1 MIAPELDRVSEAFAA
16 VMAAREAGV
25 VVDDLTRL
33 CHGDAEVVAE
43 VRSLLEHLDR
53 AGSTNDTG
61 HGPSSGAFLDCA
73 ELRRE
78 RGDPVAGLLLKEW
91 GASSIGQKVGPFT
104 LIGQLGSGGMAVV
117 FLAEQ
122 DKPRRNVA
130 LKLVRRNAANDHVLR
145 RFEREA
151 EMHGCLSHPGI
162 AQVYDAGVAQLTDD
176 AGRAVDV
183 PYLAMERVQGVNVA
197 DFCRAFGNDQQLVMG
212 LVAQMCDA
220 VQHAHQRGVIHRD
233 LKPANVLVTG
243 GSRGEASV
251 KVLDF
256 GVARLRSENPSEDLT
271 RLTQHGYVLGT
282 LAYMSPEQLG
292 ASCDVDTRGD
302 VYALGVILFE
312 LLAGHL
318 PIDLTGCGL
327 AEAAVRITEARPPRL
342 GTVERSFR
350 GDVETIVAKALEKDP
365 DRRYQSPAELA
376 EDLRHAIAGEPIQAR
391 RDSITYTLTRQVVRY
406 RSLAVV
412 TMAMLL
418 LGVVLSIYIHH
429 SQTLQLRA
437 ANAEAEALR
446 REQASRKVVDGLTT
460 ELAERL
466 SASRIREGRLLSASG
481 AWVDAERPLWDE
493 YLAHPDSLDAH
504 WALRGLY
511 LRSGERM
518 AINTKS
524 HDSRALAVGD
534 NGMIAVGD
542 AEGTLRLWTAADGRP
557 AGEFDTQL
565 GPIRAATFL
574 ADNRMLA
581 IAGISGAC
589 LATTDGHMRTLV
601 ARASSSITATPD
613 LLVVGD
619 DDGWLNFFTPTGEKI
634 DRIRAATTAV
644 RDVAIDAAQ
653 NHLVTI
659 HNDGSMRLWDL
670 SRESTKV
677 HLTPGPPL
685 AGHTAAGRTV
695 TFSPDGQTIASGG
708 SDQLIRLWRT
718 RDGETI
724 TALRTKN
731 GTSRDIVFDPSGH
744 RIVVTG
750 YWRTQL
756 FDVTSEPPYLA
767 SFRNIDGESLMC
779 DFADN
784 GRTLITMPSAG
795 GAHIW
800 DVQPEGPAVLRS
812 ASNTPV
818 DEMLVTK
825 SADGPLL
832 ISFQESGQ
840 ITARVSAADG
850 TWNTIADW
858 TLRYA
863 PHGVAYDPAKGALWV
878 GRDDGHALAY
888 DLKSGQIVNSLPDL
902 KAAVRTL
909 NLTPDGKT
917 LVVGLADG
925 QVTFWKQD
933 SLNWKQVGQGTC
945 GIDLRGA
952 TISPD
957 GKTLFTT
964 HRPAI
969 LRAWSLADFSVLG
982 ECTRPTASYR
992 PDFSPKTSLVAAGDW
1007 DRNVHVWDTGA
1018 LKPHGTPLLT
1028 LVGHNQLVSE
1038 VAYDDTG
1045 DLLASV
1051 ATDGEWRLWDVSKPA
1066 ASKGN
1071 QPTERHSLVT
1081 HDTDVG
1087 EAVSVRFIPGEGTR
1101 KRVAVGYR
1109 DGTVRVWDLAAADRY
1124 LAGNT
1129 EFQRSQRASATT
1141 QP

>member
-53 AGSTNDTG
+53 AGDTNDTG
-61 HGPSSGAFLDCA
+61 HGSSSGAFLDCG

-78 RGDPVAGLLLKEW
+78 RGDPIAGSLLKEW
-91 GASSIGQKVGPFT
+91 GASSIGQKVGPYT
-104 LIGQLGSGGMAVV
+104 LIGQLGSGGMAMV

-130 LKLVRRNAANDHVLR
+130 LKLVRRNSASDHVLR

-162 AQVYDAGVAQLTDD
+162 AQVYDAGIAQLTDE
-176 AGRAVDV
+176 AGRTVDV

-243 GSRGEASV
+243 GSRGEATV

-256 GVARLRSENPSEDLT
+256 GVARLRSEDPSEALT

-327 AEAAVRITEARPPRL
+327 AEAAVRITDARPPRL
-342 GTVERSFR
+342 GTIERAFR
-350 GDVETIVAKALEKDP
+350 GDVETIVAKALEKEP

-376 EDLRHAIAGEPIQAR
+376 EDLRHAMAGEPIQAR

-418 LGVVLSIYIHH
+418 LGVVLSIYVHH

-437 ANAEAEALR
+437 VNAEAEALR
-446 REQASRKVVDGLTT
+446 REQASRRVVDGLTT

-511 LRSGERM
+511 LRSGGRM
-518 AINTKS
+518 AIDTRS
-524 HDSRALAVGD
+524 HDSRALAVSD
-534 NGMIAVGD
+534 NGLIAVAD
-542 AEGTLRLWTAADGRP
+542 AEGMLRLWTANDGRP
-557 AGEFDTQL
+557 AGEIDTQL
-565 GPIRAATFL
+565 GPIRAAAFMG
-574 ADNRMLA
+574 DNRMLA
-581 IAGISGAC
+581 VAGISGAC
-589 LATTDGHMRTLV
+589 LATTDGHTRTLV
-601 ARASSSITATPD
+601 SRATSSISVTPN

-619 DDGWLNFFTPTGEKI
+619 DDGWLNFFTPAGEKI
-634 DRIRAATTAV
+634 DRIRVATTAV
-644 RDVAIDAAQ
+644 RDVCIDASERR
-653 NHLVTI
+653 LVSI
-659 HNDGSMRLWDL
+659 HNDGSMRLWAL
-670 SRESTKV
+670 QRESTKV

-695 TFSPDGQTIASGG
+695 VFSPDGQTIASGG

-718 RDGETI
+718 SDGEAI
-724 TALRTKN
+724 TAIRTKN
-731 GTSRDIVFDPSGH
+731 GTSRDIVFDPTGH
-744 RIVVTG
+744 QIAVTG

-756 FDVTSEPPYLA
+756 FEVTGSAPYLA
-767 SFRNIDGESLMC
+767 SSRNIDGESLMC
-779 DFADN
+779 RFTDS
-784 GRTLITMPSAG
+784 GRTLVTMASAG
-795 GAHIW
+795 GCHLW
-800 DVQPEGPAVLRS
+800 DVQPEGPVVLRG
-812 ASNTPV
+812 ASDTPV
-818 DEMLVTK
+818 DELVVTK
-825 SADGPLL
+825 SADGPML
-832 ISFQESGQ
+832 ISIQNSGQ
-840 ITARVSAADG
+840 ITARTNAADG
-850 TWNTIADW
+850 TWQTIADW
-858 TLRYA
+858 TLRYPA
-863 PHGVAYDPAKGALWV
+863 RGVAFDPAKGALWV

-888 DLKSGQIVNSLPDL
+888 DLKSGQIVNSLPEL
-902 KAAVRTL
+902 KSPVRTI
-909 NLTPDGKT
+909 NLSPDGKT
-917 LVVGLADG
+917 LVVGLGDG
-925 QVTFWKQD
+925 RVTFWKQD
-933 SLNWKQVGQGTC
+933 GLNWKQVGEGSC
-945 GIDLRGA
+945 GIDVRGA

-957 GKTLFTT
+957 GQTLFTT
-964 HRPAI
+964 HRTAI
-969 LRAWSLADFSVLG
+969 MRAWSMVDYHVLG
-982 ECTRPTASYR
+982 ECTRSTAAYR
-992 PDFSPKTSLVAAGDW
+992 PDFSPKGGIVAAGDW
-1007 DRNVHVWDTGA
+1007 DRDVHLWDA
-1018 LKPHGTPLLT
+1018 AAVRAHASPLLT
-1028 LVGHNQLVSE
+1028 LIGHNQLVSE
-1038 VAYDDTG
+1038 VTYDDTG

-1051 ATDGEWRLWDVSKPA
+1051 ATDGEWRLWDVRKPT
-1066 ASKGN
+1066 SKGA
-1071 QPTERHSLVT
+1071 QPPERQSLVT
-1081 HDTDVG
+1081 HDTNDG
-1087 EAVSVRFIPGEGTR
+1087 EAVTVRFIPGNAER
-1101 KRVAVGYR
+1101 KRLAVGYR

-1124 LAGNT
+1124 LAGNIDY
-1129 EFQRSQRASATT
+1129 QRRQRAAATT